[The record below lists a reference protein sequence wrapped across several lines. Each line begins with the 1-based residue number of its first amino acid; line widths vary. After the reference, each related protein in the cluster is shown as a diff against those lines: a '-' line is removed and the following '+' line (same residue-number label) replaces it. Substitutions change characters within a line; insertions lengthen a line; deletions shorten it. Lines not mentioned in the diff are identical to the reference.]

1 MSYFPQHMSD
11 LPQILSDVPLRHVSF
26 TPRMGQYQQ
35 FNTFWNKSSKFIIG
49 CTTNI

>member
-1 MSYFPQHMSD
+1 MSYLPQHMSD

-35 FNTFWNKSSKFIIG
+35 FNKFWKKKHL
-49 CTTNI
+49 